1 MATDNPFTV
10 LIAVDKSSQAEH
22 AFELQKHHHVDV
34 HTWQNLMEKEQKETE
49 ELSAKYNAK
58 LESTN
63 IEGVYKTFYG
73 KPGEALCEAAEEL
86 NADLIVMGT
95 RGLGSVRRTLLGS
108 VSDYLIHHAHV
119 PVMVCRK

>member
-1 MATDNPFTV
+1 MD
-10 LIAVDKSSQAEH
+10 EH
-22 AFELQKHHHVDV
+22 QSLSEVRFQLAPCLQ
-34 HTWQNLMEKEQKETE
+34 
-49 ELSAKYNAK
+49 
-58 LESTN
+58 

-73 KPGEALCEAAEEL
+73 KPGEALCDAADEL